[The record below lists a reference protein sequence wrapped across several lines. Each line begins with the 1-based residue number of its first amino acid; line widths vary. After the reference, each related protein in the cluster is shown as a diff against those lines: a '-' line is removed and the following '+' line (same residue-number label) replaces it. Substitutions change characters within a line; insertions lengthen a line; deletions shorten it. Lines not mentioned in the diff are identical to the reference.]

1 MDKITDIQCY
11 VQGGALGQIG
21 HTGDITGSLTTDTN
35 ILTPTGQGSTSAVG
49 QTSLINSMTID
60 NTYSGSFEYEMSFL
74 DKDHTIIL
82 DLNKDTELENGIG
95 SKGAVIIPETT
106 ISKVANNIEFYLA
119 QAGIITSTVSL
130 TQNLST
136 TNNPPPGV

>member
-1 MDKITDIQCY
+1 
-11 VQGGALGQIG
+11 
-21 HTGDITGSLTTDTN
+21 
-35 ILTPTGQGSTSAVG
+35 
-49 QTSLINSMTID
+49 MTID